1 MKWTTIVVVTATT
14 LNMSMNYL
22 MSACPLHAEETTT
35 AIDLTTIPDGKDW
48 SLVGRKVSVL
58 DEAGKKGI
66 RFERAIGVGGAMA
79 WLPKSNFA
87 DGTIELDLR
96 GEDVRQRSFLGIAFR
111 ITTGAELSYDVVWF
125 RPFNFKSNEAIR
137 RTHGVQYASYPNF
150 PWDTLRKEK
159 PGVYENAVNLVP
171 DPAGWFHAKIELN
184 HGKVRVYV
192 NDTTTPCLVVDEL
205 VHRKAGAI
213 GLWVGADSGGD
224 FANLKFKKAR

>member
-14 LNMSMNYL
+14 LNVSMTYL

-35 AIDLTTIPDGKDW
+35 AIDLTTIPNGKDW
-48 SLVGRKVSVL
+48 SLVGRKV
-58 DEAGKKGI
+58 
-66 RFERAIGVGGAMA
+66 
-79 WLPKSNFA
+79 
-87 DGTIELDLR
+87 DLR
-96 GEDVRQRSFLGIAFR
+96 GEDIRQRSFLGIAFR

-159 PGVYENAVNLVP
+159 PGVYENAVNPVP
-171 DPAGWFHAKIELN
+171 NPAGWFHAKIELN

-192 NDTTTPCLVVDEL
+192 NDAKTPCLVVDEL

-224 FANLKFKKAR
+224 FANLKFKQAR